1 MPKFLGNKVGF
12 AVSTYSDGGIFNT
25 SQQFYLKNKEKW
37 PPFVEASSEST
48 TGDDPPILEPGNGYK
63 YHVFKSPGTFT
74 VTTGGKIYY
83 TVIGGGGGGGRGGSS
98 YSTRGGGGGGA
109 GAYKAGILHAEANT
123 YPVDVGAGG
132 VGGSRDPGTSEEW
145 IWAANGEDSKIS
157 NPTTSIVIA
166 IGGGYGGV
174 NPYYP
179 SNSNHEGRTANPGG
193 CGGGGRGFAGYSEVN
208 YNTGGTASLSSSPTE
223 ILRGYP
229 GGDGVNGSGGGGGG
243 IGGAGDDGYYNEG
256 TAALSETFPRYN
268 EYFGSGNG
276 GIGRAFGVIN
286 EDYDSLPS
294 DYGSPGNSNVRRF
307 FGGGGG
313 GGARRA
319 PQPTSFPINPNGG
332 IGIHGGGDGGNGV
345 EGPPQ
350 GDPGDHGIAN
360 TGGGGGAGSGGYTPN
375 YSETA
380 DNYGGNGGSG
390 IVIISYSTGS

>member
-83 TVIGGGGGGGRGGSS
+83 TVIGGGGGGASGESS
-98 YSTRGGGGGGA
+98 YSTHGGGGGGA

-132 VGGSRDPGTSEEW
+132 VGGSRDPKTSEEW

-174 NPYYP
+174 HIRPP
-179 SNSNHEGRTANPGG
+179 NSNPEGRAANPGG
-193 CGGGGRGFAGYSEVN
+193 CGGGGRGKVHPEGADYFNVA
-208 YNTGGTASLSSSPTE
+208 GTASLSSSPTE

-229 GGDGVNGSGGGGGG
+229 GGDGAGGSGGGGGG
-243 IGGAGDDGYYNEG
+243 IGGAGDDGYFNGY
-256 TAALSETFPRYN
+256 TSEAFPRSSTVY
-268 EYFGSGNG
+268 GGGDG

-345 EGPPQ
+345 EGPPL

-360 TGGGGGAGSGGYTPN
+360 TGGGGGAGSGGSNAWQTP
-375 YSETA
+375 

-390 IVIISYSTGS
+390 IVIISYSI

>member
-83 TVIGGGGGGGRGGSS
+83 TVIGGGGGGASGESS
-98 YSTRGGGGGGA
+98 YSTHGGGGGGA

-132 VGGSRDPGTSEEW
+132 VGGSRDPGSTDDW

-174 NPYYP
+174 HIRPP
-179 SNSNHEGRTANPGG
+179 NSNPEGRAANPGG
-193 CGGGGRGFAGYSEVN
+193 CGGGGRGKVHPEGADYFNVA
-208 YNTGGTASLSSSPTE
+208 GTASLSSSPTE

-229 GGDGVNGSGGGGGG
+229 GGDGAGGSGGGGGG
-243 IGGAGDDGYYNEG
+243 IGGAGDDGYFNGY
-256 TAALSETFPRYN
+256 TSEAFPRSSTVY
-268 EYFGSGNG
+268 GGGDG

-294 DYGSPGNSNVRRF
+294 DYGAPSPSNSNARRF

-313 GGARRA
+313 GGARRS

-345 EGPPQ
+345 EGPPL

-360 TGGGGGAGSGGYTPN
+360 TGGGGGAGSGGSNAWQTP
-375 YSETA
+375 

-390 IVIISYSTGS
+390 IVIISYSI